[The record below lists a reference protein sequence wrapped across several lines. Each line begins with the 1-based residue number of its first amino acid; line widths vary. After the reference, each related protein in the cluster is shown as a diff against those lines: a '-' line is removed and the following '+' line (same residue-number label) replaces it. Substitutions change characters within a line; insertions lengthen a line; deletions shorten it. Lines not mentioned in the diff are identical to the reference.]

1 MAMQIKM
8 EKHCFNHTPVLLNEC
23 LEGLNIKPNGI
34 YVDGTMGGA
43 GHSSRIVEKLKNG
56 KLIGIDKDD
65 TALAVCKERLKDF
78 NNVVFVKSDFKN
90 FKNVVENLNISG
102 VDGILL
108 DLGVSSHQIDTPE
121 RGFSYRFDGE
131 LDMRMDKTQSLT
143 AYDVVNG
150 YSETDLARII
160 YLYGEEN
167 FSRSIARKI
176 VEVRRANP
184 IKTTMQ
190 LKEIVESAIPKK
202 FHGAG
207 SPCKKTFQ
215 AIRIEVNSELDG
227 LDTVIYDM
235 VDKLNP
241 GGRLAIITFHSLEDR
256 IVKNVFKE
264 LSTNCICDKSIPVCV
279 CNHKA
284 SVNLVNRKPIVA
296 TNTELKDNKRSS
308 SAKLRVVEKL

>member
-1 MAMQIKM
+1 MAMQTKM
-8 EKHCFNHTPVLLNEC
+8 EKHSFNHTPVLLNEC

-43 GHSSRIVEKLKNG
+43 GHSLRIVEKLKSG

-65 TALAVCKERLKDF
+65 TALAVCKERLKEF
-78 NNVVFVKSDFKN
+78 KNVVFVKSDFKN
-90 FKNVVENLNISG
+90 FKSVVENLNING

-131 LDMRMDKTQSLT
+131 LDMRMDKTQGLT
-143 AYDVVNG
+143 AYDVVNS
-150 YSETDLARII
+150 YSEADLARII

-167 FSRSIARKI
+167 FSRSIAKKI
-176 VEVRRANP
+176 VETRRTNP

-190 LKEIVESAIPKK
+190 LKEVVESAIPKK

-235 VDKLNP
+235 VEKLNKF
-241 GGRLAIITFHSLEDR
+241 GRLAIITFHSLEDR

-284 SVNLVNRKPIVA
+284 SVSLVNRKPITA
-296 TNTELKDNKRSS
+296 TNTELNENKRSS
-308 SAKLRVVEKL
+308 SAKLRIVEKL

>member
-1 MAMQIKM
+1 M

-23 LEGLNIKPNGI
+23 IDGLNIKPNGI

-43 GHSSRIVEKLKNG
+43 GHSLRIVEKLKSG

-65 TALAVCKERLKDF
+65 TALSVCKERLKDF
-78 NNVVFVKSDFKN
+78 KNVVFVKSDFKN
-90 FKNVVENLNISG
+90 FKNVVENLNING

-143 AYDVVNG
+143 AFDVVNT
-150 YSETDLARII
+150 YSEADLAKII

-176 VEVRRANP
+176 VEVRRAEP

-190 LKEIVESAIPKK
+190 LKEVVESAIPKK

-235 VDKLNP
+235 VEKLNK

-284 SVNLVNRKPIVA
+284 SVSLVNRKPIIA
-296 TNTELKDNKRSS
+296 TNTELKENKRSS
-308 SAKLRVVEKL
+308 SAKLRIVEKL